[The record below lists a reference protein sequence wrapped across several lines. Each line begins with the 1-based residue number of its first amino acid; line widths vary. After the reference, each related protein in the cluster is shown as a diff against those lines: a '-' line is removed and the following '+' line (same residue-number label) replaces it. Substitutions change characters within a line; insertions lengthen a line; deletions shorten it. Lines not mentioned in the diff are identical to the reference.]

1 MMIKEIFERYGTG
14 IMVAFTLTSVC
25 LCVGCLAMAT
35 IIISNTVET
44 TTALDPDILIA
55 IMLSDFLL
63 WLILFLL
70 WLMYPE
76 ECPKC
81 AIEIQKTIYKCYNC
95 GGTNTQPIKDYKIWC
110 KDCGKINARR

>member
-44 TTALDPDILIA
+44 TTALDPGILIA

-63 WLILFLL
+63 WLIICLM

-81 AIEIQKTIYKCYNC
+81 AIEIENVMYKCYNC
-95 GGTNTQPIKDYKIWC
+95 GSTNTQKIKDYKIWC
-110 KDCGKINARR
+110 KDCGKINLRR